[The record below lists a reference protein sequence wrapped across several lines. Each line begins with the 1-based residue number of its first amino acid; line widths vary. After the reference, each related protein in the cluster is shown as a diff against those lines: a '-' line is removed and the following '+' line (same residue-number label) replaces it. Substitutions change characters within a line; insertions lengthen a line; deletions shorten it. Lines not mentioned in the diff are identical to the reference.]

1 MTTLFVRHEVSD
13 YATWRKVYD
22 AFAPVQKANGVTA
35 EAVYQAADNPN
46 DITVTHEF
54 ATLEAAQAFGKLEGL
69 RTAMREGG
77 VLGAPTVWLTNKA

>member
-13 YATWRKVYD
+13 YAAWRKVYD
-22 AFAPVQKANGVTA
+22 AFAPVQKANGVVA

-46 DITVTHEF
+46 DGTVTHEF
-54 ATLEAAQAFGKLEGL
+54 ATIEAAQAFGKLEEL
-69 RTAMREGG
+69 RAAMRTGG